1 MMMYL
6 LKVSVCFL
14 VFFLFYFFLLKKDTF
29 FQRNRYFLLASII
42 FSFAIPSLEIG
53 YFRDPLMQILPN
65 TIQEIT
71 INVQNWENT
80 IPQDISFSAWS
91 IVLGIYIIGL
101 SFFLIRFAY
110 QLLQII
116 LFIKKQKVKH
126 CRGYMKVL
134 TDGKYPTFSFFNYL
148 FWDNSRSLPEAESEQ
163 ILAHELKHIWDKHS
177 YDSILMELVK
187 IILWFNPIVYLY
199 QRELKLQHEYIA
211 DASAIRESDPK
222 SYARLIVQT
231 CFDHLHLRLAHS
243 FFNKSEVRQRLLVIE
258 KIPSAPILTLKTF
271 LVLPLMALLLVS
283 FMPVNQWDY
292 LRFQNYQLD
301 DPMVKNRFA
310 TAQGGLDNFY
320 NEIKSKIT
328 YPESALRVQAEG
340 RVLIQ
345 FTVMPDGTLD
355 DVEILKGFHKDCDQE
370 ALQAVRKAR
379 TPWLPAKVEGKL
391 VKQRLSIPVSFNLD

>member
-1 MMMYL
+1 L
-6 LKVSVCFL
+6 
-14 VFFLFYFFLLKKDTF
+14 
-29 FQRNRYFLLASII
+29 
-42 FSFAIPSLEIG
+42 
-53 YFRDPLMQILPN
+53 
-65 TIQEIT
+65 QEIT
-71 INVQNWENT
+71 VNVQEWGKA
-80 IPQDISFSAWS
+80 IPQDISPSNWTIVS
-91 IVLGIYIIGL
+91 IIYIIGL
-101 SFFLIRFAY
+101 SFFLMRFSY
-110 QLLQII
+110 QIIQII
-116 LFIKKQKVKH
+116 LFIKKQKVQH

-134 TDGKYPTFSFFNYL
+134 TEGKYPTFSFFNYL
-148 FWDNSRSLPEAESEQ
+148 FWDNSRSLPESESEQ

-187 IILWFNPIVYLY
+187 ITLWFNPLVYLY

-243 FFNKSEVRQRLLVIE
+243 FFNRSEVKQRLLVIE
-258 KIPSAPILTLKTF
+258 KIPSAPILSLKTL
-271 LVLPLMALLLVS
+271 LVLPLIALLLVS
-283 FMPVNQWDY
+283 FMPVKQWDY

-320 NEIKSKIT
+320 NEIKSQIQ
-328 YPESALRVQAEG
+328 YPETALQAQAEG

-355 DVEILKGFHKDCDQE
+355 DVEILRGFHKDCDQE
-370 ALQAVRKAR
+370 ALRAVKTAR
-379 TPWLPAKVEGKL
+379 TPWLPAKVEGKI